1 MLKKLLALGRGA
13 AVPHRKGTDNMDTIQ
28 MPLPKEIKLLMQQHI
43 GAPCKPVVK
52 KGDTVSV
59 GQMVGEPTAFVASPI
74 YSGVSGTV
82 KAIEPVMSH
91 AGKLIDAVVI
101 EPDGLQTLSEEVS
114 LPTITGRESFIEA
127 VKKSG
132 LVGLG
137 GAGFP
142 TSIKL
147 SPKNL
152 DEIDYLLINAA
163 ECEPYITSDDREMLE
178 NSEDILLG
186 IAAVQKHLG
195 IKKAIIGIERN
206 KPVAMDLFFGLTQ
219 GNDAMD
225 VFALPSRYP
234 QGAEKVLIETV
245 TGREVPA
252 GGLPADVGVIVL
264 NVTTIAVLGRYLA
277 TGMPLTTKRL
287 TVDGDAVAKP
297 QNVQV
302 YLGTSIAEVIEFCG
316 GYKTQ
321 PGKILLGGPMMGT
334 ALPNDEHPVIKQN
347 NAVLVLSP
355 EAAFLPKPGPC
366 IRCGRCINACPMRLS
381 PVETNE
387 AYETKDTDLLKT
399 LNADV
404 CIACGVCSFVC
415 PAKRYVAQ
423 NANLARVYL
432 MQEVAKERGK

>member
-1 MLKKLLALGRGA
+1 MLKKFLSLGRGA
-13 AVPHRKGTDNMDTIQ
+13 AVPHRKGTEEMDTVQ

-52 KGDTVSV
+52 KGDNVQV
-59 GQMVGEPTAFVASPI
+59 GQLVGEATAFVSAPI
-74 YSGVSGTV
+74 YSGVSGKV
-82 KAIEPVMSH
+82 KAVEMLMSNT
-91 AGKLIDAVVI
+91 GKLVEAVVI
-101 EPDGLQTLSEEVS
+101 EPDGLQTLSDEVT
-114 LPTITGRESFIEA
+114 LPEVTNQESFLQA
-127 VKKSG
+127 VKNSG

-142 TSIKL
+142 TNIKL

-152 DEIDYLLINAA
+152 EQIDCLLINAA

-178 NSEDILLG
+178 NSEDILSG
-186 IAAVQKHLG
+186 IAAIQKHLG

-206 KPVAMDLFFGLTQ
+206 KPKAMDLLFGLTQ
-219 GNDAMD
+219 GNNAID

-234 QGAEKVLIETV
+234 QGAEKVLIETI

-264 NVTTIAVLGRYLA
+264 NVTTVAVLGRYLA

-287 TVDGDAVAKP
+287 TVDGGSITNP

-302 YLGTSIAEVIEFCG
+302 YLGTPVSDIIDFCG
-316 GYKTQ
+316 GYKSP

-334 ALPNDEHPVIKQN
+334 ALPNDEYPVTKQN
-347 NAVLVLSP
+347 NAILALSQQ
-355 EAAFLPKPGPC
+355 EAILPQPGPC
-366 IRCGRCINACPMRLS
+366 IRCARCINACPMRLS
-381 PVETNE
+381 PVEAGE
-387 AYETKDTDLLKT
+387 AYETKDIEQLKK

-415 PAKRYVAQ
+415 PAKRHVAQ
-423 NANLARVYL
+423 TANLARMYL

>member
-1 MLKKLLALGRGA
+1 MLKQLLALGRGA
-13 AVPHRKGTDNMDTIQ
+13 AVPHKKGTETMATVQ

-52 KGDTVSV
+52 KGDTVQV
-59 GQMVGEPTAFVASPI
+59 GQLVGEPTAFVSSPI
-74 YSGVSGTV
+74 YTGVSGTV
-82 KAIEPVMSH
+82 KGIEAVMSG
-91 AGKLIDAVVI
+91 AGKLVDAVVI
-101 EPDGLQTLSEEVS
+101 EPDGLQTLSDSVCLPEV
-114 LPTITGRESFIEA
+114 TNRESFLQA
-127 VKKSG
+127 VKDSG

-152 DEIDYLLINAA
+152 DQIDYLLINAA

-178 NSEDILLG
+178 NSEDILFG

-195 IKKAIIGIERN
+195 IKKAVIGIERN
-206 KPVAMDLFFGLTQ
+206 KPEAMDLMFGLTQ
-219 GNDAMD
+219 GNDAIN

-264 NVTTIAVLGRYLA
+264 NVTTVAVLGRYLT
-277 TGMPLTTKRL
+277 TGLPLTTKRL
-287 TVDGDAVAKP
+287 TVDGGAVANP
-297 QNVQV
+297 QNVEV
-302 YLGTSIAEVIEFCG
+302 ILGTSVAEVIEFCG
-316 GYKTQ
+316 GYKTEV
-321 PGKILLGGPMMGT
+321 GKLLLGGPMMGM
-334 ALPNDEHPVIKQN
+334 ALPSDAYPLVKQN
-347 NAVLVLSP
+347 NAILALTP
-355 EAAFLPKPGPC
+355 EEAFLPKPGPC
-366 IRCGRCINACPMRLS
+366 IRCARCINACPMRLS
-381 PVETNE
+381 PVEANE
-387 AYETKDTDLLKT
+387 AYETKDVELLKA

-423 NANLARVYL
+423 TANLARQFL
-432 MQEVAKERGK
+432 MQEVAKERGN